1 MAPGPP
7 QAGHLRNSTLLRPV
21 ACAVLLVAAGLAG
34 IDAAAS
40 ISQAGATACTP
51 AGQRIDLLLLYNT
64 TNGPQ
69 WSNSSGWPI
78 DWTSQLQSLTPGD
91 LMERMASSPLSTG
104 TCMVA
109 NASGSSGLMQP
120 DHCCWYGISCC
131 GPATCQN
138 DRYCNCTP
146 GLITEI
152 RLRNNQVRAEDGQ
165 Q

>member
-69 WSNSSGWPI
+69 WSNSSGWPN
-78 DWTSQLQSLTPGD
+78 DWTSQLQHLLPGD
-91 LMERMASSPLSTG
+91 LMERMASIPLSTG
-104 TCMVA
+104 TCTA
-109 NASGSSGLMQP
+109 TNASGSSGLMQP
-120 DHCCWYGISCC
+120 DHCCWYGVSCC
-131 GPATCQN
+131 IPGTCN
-138 DRYCNCTP
+138 DNPYCNCTT
-146 GLITEI
+146 GLVSAIQLQNNGVRTE
-152 RLRNNQVRAEDGQ
+152 NH
-165 Q
+165 